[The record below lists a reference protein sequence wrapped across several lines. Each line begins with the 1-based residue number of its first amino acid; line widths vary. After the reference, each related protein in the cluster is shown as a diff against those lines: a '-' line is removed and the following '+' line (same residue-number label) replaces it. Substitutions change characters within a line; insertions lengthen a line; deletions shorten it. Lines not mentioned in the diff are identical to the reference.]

1 MKKRIKDLTK
11 EELKRYLNSYDYV
24 SGYKDNEKLVESIFM
39 LKDGYLYGKPMLS
52 DEFLNIKIDIPQPHI
67 LDKQEHDYLRAVIKP
82 YKVKYIKKTGTE
94 MFKQF
99 IEIVVESSLYYCA
112 TESWSFP
119 FFKPNSMYKGM
130 EVNKKYTLEELE
142 LDKEWN
148 ND

>member
-11 EELKRYLNSYDYV
+11 EEIERLPNKNFITITNYEGRKMRIIKPFILNS
-24 SGYKDNEKLVESIFM
+24 
-39 LKDGYLYGKPMLS
+39 LYGT
-52 DEFLNIKIDIPQPHI
+52 IDIPDKHI